1 MNQLNFKYC
10 PVCGEELD
18 TGKIKFPSPYSFLD
32 IGHGWYYSD
41 KISEKY
47 EGHPVKKLFG
57 TYDKEFYVQNWGKRA
72 GDSAGYCQKCGKIF
86 AEFDVI
92 GEYNLIGEETIDYYE
107 ESADSLYEDKIVSYD
122 DYSDE
127 KYDTID
133 GYTILTDNIKFKKS
147 ED

>member
-1 MNQLNFKYC
+1 MSNLSFKYC
-10 PVCGEELD
+10 PVCSEELD
-18 TGKIKFPSPYSFLD
+18 TGKARFPNSMRR
-32 IGHGWYYSD
+32 YYSD
-41 KISEKY
+41 KITE
-47 EGHPVKKLFG
+47 ELDGHSFKKLLRKP
-57 TYDKEFYVQNWGKRA
+57 DKVFIKDWGA
-72 GDSAGYCQKCGKIF
+72 GNPVGYCQKCGKIF
-86 AEFDVI
+86 AEFDVR

-133 GYTILTDNIKFKKS
+133 GYTILTDNIKLKKS